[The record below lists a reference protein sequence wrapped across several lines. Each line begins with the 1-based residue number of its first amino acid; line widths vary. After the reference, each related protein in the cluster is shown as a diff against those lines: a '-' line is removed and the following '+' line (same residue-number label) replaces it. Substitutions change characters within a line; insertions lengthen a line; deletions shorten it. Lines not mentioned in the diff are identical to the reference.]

1 METTDSF
8 GGGEQSQIECGDI
21 VTWKRL
27 GEKRNIGMVYDVYVV
42 QMGGRSV
49 KKASVASFQ
58 DTLHYELLLLELKI
72 VTKGN

>member
-1 METTDSF
+1 MEAAGSF
-8 GGGEQSQIECGDI
+8 GGGKQNQIECGDI
-21 VTWKRL
+21 VLWKKL
-27 GEKRNIGMVYDVYVV
+27 GGKRNIGMVYDIYVV

>member
-42 QMGGRSV
+42 QMGGRNV
-49 KKASVASFQ
+49 KRASVASFQ

-72 VTKGN
+72 VTKG